1 MTDSGLATFRIE
13 KERWARFQQLAKD
26 SNSNASKLII
36 SFIDACLDN
45 RIDIDDYTIT
55 QPKSAISTSSIDE
68 YLDNNLDTRIGNY
81 LAKNLNSY
89 LDNRID
95 ELPIKELIRASVETA
110 LDPIRD
116 TVSKLQAVA
125 SHAVEIPAAIA
136 KATTKTSKTKA
147 NGGTYPEWVK
157 DDWKPFYKKLVGNS
171 ELIAE
176 VAKILSVPMNNLEL
190 STSLFELGIH
200 KDDGEPYPTGRV
212 GKIRPFMKEFT
223 KAHSLDASIFNPINL
238 TDD

>member
-1 MTDSGLATFRIE
+1 MTESGLATFRIE

-45 RIDIDDYTIT
+45 RIDIGDYTIT
-55 QPKSAISTSSIDE
+55 QPKSAISTSGIDE

-89 LDNRID
+89 LDSRID
-95 ELPIKELIRASVETA
+95 ELPIRELIRASVETA
-110 LDPIRD
+110 LDPIRES
-116 TVSKLQAVA
+116 VSKSETVT
-125 SHAVEIPAAIA
+125 SHAVEIPATIA
-136 KATTKTSKTKA
+136 KTAPLPRKA
-147 NGGTYPEWVK
+147 KPNGVSRPDWVK
-157 DDWKPFYKKLVGNS
+157 PDYKPFYDKLAGNL

-176 VAKILSVPMNNLEL
+176 VAKILSVPISNPEL

-200 KDDGEPYPTGRV
+200 KDDGEPYPPHRV
-212 GKIRPFMKEFT
+212 GKIRPVMEQLT
-223 KAHSLDASIFNPINL
+223 KAHSFNASTLPLFPTN
-238 TDD
+238 D